1 LKVRRSFDDNTGFGS
16 STAFAFQAGGGVELG
31 FLMAWYSIV
40 QLPGDN
46 SMKLFSLF
54 LAVVF
59 AASGA
64 SAASDPFVGTWVYN
78 ADRSPKPTI
87 TYGIK
92 DLGGDRYAL
101 TGSSGETTEIKADGV
116 SIKSPSGATVS
127 FKEIDDHTWQMD
139 RVDSRTMN
147 RTYTVSSDD
156 KTLQLVD
163 VFTATDGGQE
173 KTTTVYTRTS
183 PGKSIFGEW
192 KSVSMEDKVSGPPVK
207 LIIEPYGRDGLS
219 LTSTSD
225 KHRTDMQF
233 DGKQYSE
240 VAPDG
245 VTGDSA
251 SGKRISDHV
260 ITMQSQIKGKPDSID
275 EFTVSDDGK
284 TLTIVSK
291 SIKTST
297 VFTSVWDKE

>member
-1 LKVRRSFDDNTGFGS
+1 
-16 STAFAFQAGGGVELG
+16 
-31 FLMAWYSIV
+31 
-40 QLPGDN
+40 
-46 SMKLFSLF
+46 MKLFRLF

-59 AASGA
+59 ATSGSVA
-64 SAASDPFVGTWVYN
+64 QTDPFVGTWIYN

-116 SIKSPSGATVS
+116 PIKSPSGATVS
-127 FKEIDDHTWQMD
+127 FRKLDDHTWQMD
-139 RVDSRTMN
+139 RVDSRTMK

-156 KTLQLVD
+156 KTLQLID

-192 KSVSMEDKVSGPPVK
+192 KSVSLEDKVSGPPAK

-219 LTSTSD
+219 LTSNR
-225 KHRTDMQF
+225 HRTDMQF
-233 DGKQYSE
+233 DGKQYFE
-240 VAPDG
+240 VAPG
-245 VTGDSA
+245 GRTGDSS

-260 ITMQSQIKGKPDSID
+260 IQMQSQIKGKLDTID

-284 TLTIVSK
+284 ALTIVSK
-291 SIKTST
+291 SIKTNA
-297 VFTSVWDKE
+297 VFTSVWDKQ